1 MFQIDLKSR
10 KAVYDQIV
18 DNFKRLIEKGALNPG
33 EDLPAPR
40 AMAKTLIVNPH
51 TIQKAYLE
59 LENQGYFYTE
69 DGQDWAIAT
78 DESNKEKMER
88 KDDVSALYGRLHAD
102 IQELIARGELR
113 EDIGKLIGM
122 GEQAYITL
130 EDVNKNFNG
139 VQALNALK
147 MNVKKGSIYGLVGT
161 NGSGKTTTLKHLAG
175 IYYPDAGTIRV
186 DGLAAYDNAHGK
198 TVGYMQE
205 DLYFLPDYTM
215 KMFHGFFKD
224 KHKKTWNED
233 RYQEMMA
240 LFGLSDTQTV
250 CTFSRGMQ
258 KQAGFIFAI
267 SAMPD
272 VLLLDETIDGLDP
285 IVRKQALK
293 YIIEDVAERE
303 MTVVL
308 TSHNMRE
315 LDGICDTIGIIKAGR
330 MVIERDLG
338 DLRTNVH
345 KIQVAFPPD
354 FLLNNFPYD
363 SLDVLHMEEL
373 GSTDLLVVRG
383 KEDEI
388 AKHIQQFAPLVYDH
402 LPMTLEEIFI
412 FETEDEI
419 DD

>member
-18 DNFKRLIEKGALNPG
+18 DNFKRLIEKGALGPG
-33 EDLPAPR
+33 EGLPTPR
-40 AMAKTLIVNPH
+40 AMAKTLTVNPH

-59 LENQGYFYTE
+59 LENQGFFYTE
-69 DGQDWAIAT
+69 DGQDWSVAT
-78 DESNKEKMER
+78 NKTNGEKMNR
-88 KDDVSALYGRLHAD
+88 QDDVSALYGRLHAN

-122 GEQAYITL
+122 SEQAYIQIENL
-130 EDVNKNFNG
+130 SKKFNG
-139 VQALNALK
+139 VTALDNLCLH
-147 MNVKKGSIYGLVGT
+147 VKKGSIYGLVGT

-175 IYYPDAGTIRV
+175 LYYPDSGTIRI

-198 TVGYMQE
+198 TVGYMSE

-215 KMFHGFFKD
+215 KMFRGFFRD
-224 KHKKTWNED
+224 KHKKTWNDE
-233 RYQEMMA
+233 RFQELMA

-258 KQAGFIFAI
+258 KQAGFILAI
-267 SAMPD
+267 STMPD

-285 IVRKQALK
+285 IVRKQAMK
-293 YIIEDVAERE
+293 YIIEDVAERK

-315 LDGICDTIGIIKAGR
+315 LDGICDTIGIIKAGH

-338 DLRTNVH
+338 DLSTNVH
-345 KIQVAFPPD
+345 KIQIAFPPD

-363 SLDVLHMEEL
+363 DLDVLHMEEL

-383 KEDEI
+383 KEEDI
-388 AKHIQQFAPLVYDH
+388 AWKLKRHDPLVYDH

-412 FETEDEI
+412 YETEDEI

>member
-1 MFQIDLKSR
+1 MFQIDLRSR

-18 DNFKRLIEKGALNPG
+18 DNFKRLVDTGALSRG
-33 EDLPAPR
+33 ENLPAPR
-40 AMAKTLIVNPH
+40 TMAKTLIVNPH

-69 DGQDWAIAT
+69 DGQDWNVAT
-78 DESNKEKMER
+78 KEDRKAHREDE
-88 KDDVSALYGRLHAD
+88 VSTLYGRLHAD

-122 GEQAYITL
+122 SEMAYIQIDGL
-130 EDVNKNFNG
+130 SKDFSG
-139 VQALNALK
+139 VKALDDLK
-147 MNVKKGSIYGLVGT
+147 LHVKKGSIYGLVGT

-175 IYYPDAGTIRV
+175 LYYPDSGTIRI

-198 TVGYMQE
+198 TVGYMSE

-215 KMFHGFFKD
+215 KMFRGFFRD
-224 KHKKTWNED
+224 KHKKTWNDE
-233 RYQEMMA
+233 RYTELME
-240 LFGLSDTQTV
+240 LFGLSPTQTV

-258 KQAGFIFAI
+258 KQAGFILAI
-267 SAMPD
+267 STMPD

-285 IVRKQALK
+285 IVRKQAMK

-303 MTVVL
+303 MTVVM

-315 LDGICDTIGIIKAGR
+315 LDGICDHIGIIKGGR
-330 MVIERDLG
+330 MVIERDLS
-338 DLRTNVH
+338 DLSTNVH

-363 SLDVLHMEEL
+363 GLNVLHMEEL
-373 GSTDLLVVRG
+373 GSMDLLVVRG
-383 KEDEI
+383 KEEEI
-388 AKHIQQFAPLVYDH
+388 AKHIKGFEPLLYDH
-402 LPMTLEEIFI
+402 LAMTLEEIFI
-412 FETEDEI
+412 YETEDEI
-419 DD
+419 DE